1 MNCAGIE
8 NLICDY
14 VDGTLAPGPR
24 GEVERHLADCLACA
38 ELARDAA
45 AAVEFMQRAA
55 EVEPPQ
61 QLVSQILFHS
71 PWRRYKS
78 GWFWQPFHALL
89 RPKFALSMALTILS
103 LAMVMPKLLKV
114 RQLQPRDLAPAQV
127 WANLE
132 DRGYRL
138 WARTQKFYDNLKF
151 VYQIQSTLREWQQQ
165 SQSASPGTETPAY
178 QSPSTRP
185 APPAPPEQ
193 SPAGK
198 T

>member
-8 NLICDY
+8 SLICDY

-24 GEVERHLADCLACA
+24 AAVESHLAECPACA

-45 AAVEFMQRAA
+45 AAVQFMERAA
-55 EVEPPQ
+55 DVGPPQ
-61 QLVSQILFHS
+61 ELVSQILFHS

-78 GWFWQPFHALL
+78 GWLWQPLNALL

-127 WANLE
+127 WANIE
-132 DRGYRL
+132 DQGYRF

-165 SQSASPGTETPAY
+165 SQEASPDTETPASK
-178 QSPSTRP
+178 SPSTRP
-185 APPAPPEQ
+185 AQPVTPEQ
-193 SPAGK
+193 TPAGK